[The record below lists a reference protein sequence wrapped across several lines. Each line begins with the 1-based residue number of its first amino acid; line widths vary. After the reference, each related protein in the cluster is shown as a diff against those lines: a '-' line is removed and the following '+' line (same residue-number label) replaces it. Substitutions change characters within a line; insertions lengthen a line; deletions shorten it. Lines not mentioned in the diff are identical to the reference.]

1 MSQFKHYLDT
11 RVTGKRVMVLSA
23 LSIAFLGLFFG
34 LAFSDIP
41 TNTLLDTHFNF
52 SAVQV
57 HTVLGSYS
65 LTMMSH
71 YVRVEI
77 IDLVGMVL
85 VCMTQSSIIVYV
97 CRRWAWAQLASAV
110 PLGAMTF

>member
-1 MSQFKHYLDT
+1 MQKEMSQFKHYLDT
-11 RVTGKRVMVLSA
+11 RVTGKRVLVLSV
-23 LSIAFLGLFFG
+23 LSTAFLGLFFG
-34 LAFSDIP
+34 LVFSDIP

-65 LTMMSH
+65 LTMMNH
-71 YVRVEI
+71 YVRAEI

-85 VCMTQSSIIVYV
+85 VCMTQSSIIAYA
-97 CRRWAWAQLASAV
+97 CRQWAWA
-110 PLGAMTF
+110 PLVSD